1 MAWVI
6 AHRISRLSLAPLAA
20 TYDRRNET
28 MRPGDH
34 PNMTAES
41 ITVPDCGVDVPSH
54 DRDQG
59 DAPRDRVAS
68 IRGTWAVTERRR

>member
-1 MAWVI
+1 
-6 AHRISRLSLAPLAA
+6 
-20 TYDRRNET
+20 